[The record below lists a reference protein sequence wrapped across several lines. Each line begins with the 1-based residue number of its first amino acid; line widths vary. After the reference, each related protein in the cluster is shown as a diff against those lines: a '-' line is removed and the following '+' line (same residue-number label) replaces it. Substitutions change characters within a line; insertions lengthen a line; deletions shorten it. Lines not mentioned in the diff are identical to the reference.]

1 MSKSTDIIPQ
11 QVRLPIRMAVDVAM
25 QGIRI
30 RFGRSVVTIMGV
42 VFGIAF
48 LMSIF
53 TGQVLRSGVSGEE
66 ELRTNVQRMLSFI
79 TAETGPVLLKEFG
92 VIISGELSDQEVRLL
107 ERLDKEGAA
116 KLRVAGDGVP
126 DSLGLEIEQVGP
138 NEVGEG
144 SAAVFLLG
152 GFPVDWNAGVL
163 LTGAR
168 QNVLGA
174 FGRKPENFDPN
185 FRYINLGR
193 ELTERQIARMKEEE
207 RRATFRNNWI
217 VIISLLVTV
226 IGVSN
231 AMLMSVTER
240 FREIGTMKCLGAL
253 SGFVRTLFLIES
265 GFMGTVGGAAG
276 CVVGI
281 LFSLL
286 AYAFTYGFGLVFLAL
301 SGKLGLLMLYALIS
315 LAVGI
320 FLSVLAAIYPATVAS
335 NMVPATA
342 LRSNV

>member
-1 MSKSTDIIPQ
+1 
-11 QVRLPIRMAVDVAM
+11 MAFDVAM

-30 RFGRSVVTIMGV
+30 RFGRSVVTITGV

-66 ELRTNVQRMLSFI
+66 ELRTNVRRMISFI
-79 TAETGPVLLKEFG
+79 TAETGPIETKTFG
-92 VIISGELSDQEVRLL
+92 VVISGELSEQEGRLL
-107 ERLDKEGAA
+107 SQLEADGAA
-116 KLRVAGDGVP
+116 GLRVAGGEP
-126 DSLGLEIEQVGP
+126 PEELSLPVERVGQEQVG
-138 NEVGEG
+138 EG
-144 SAAVFLLG
+144 AAAVFLLG
-152 GFPVDWNAGVL
+152 GFPADWDSAGL
-163 LTGAR
+163 LQGAR
-168 QNVLGA
+168 QDVIGG
-174 FGRKPENFDPN
+174 FGRKPGEVLEQT
-185 FRYINLGR
+185 RYINLGR
-193 ELTERQIARMKEEE
+193 ELSDRQRERMAEEE
-207 RRATFRNNWI
+207 RRANFRNNWI

-253 SGFVRTLFLIES
+253 SSFVRTLFLIES

-281 LFSLL
+281 LFSTL

-301 SGKLGLLMLYALIS
+301 TGNFLGLLWYALIS
-315 LAVGI
+315 LVVGI
-320 FLSVLAAIYPATVAS
+320 VLSVMAAIYPATVAS
-335 NMVPATA
+335 NMVPASA